1 MLALHQ
7 LQFFFFFLSISNN
20 PTYQKVF
27 SYHHGSKI
35 PPKPALPPLLFPK
48 SGFLQKFISPSRQ
61 PARPTQVRFK
71 NFTVSQNSR
80 KSYKCIQLPPNYV
93 NTNSI
98 YPIAWSDVRLAILWD
113 RIDCGDW
120 CRHRSYECSTEQFN

>member
-61 PARPTQVRFK
+61 PARPTQIRFK

-80 KSYKCIQLPPNYV
+80 KSYKCIQFICEYKFNLP
-93 NTNSI
+93 NSL
-98 YPIAWSDVRLAILWD
+98 VRCASGNIMGWD
-113 RIDCGDW
+113 RLRGLV
-120 CRHRSYECSTEQFN
+120 SPPL